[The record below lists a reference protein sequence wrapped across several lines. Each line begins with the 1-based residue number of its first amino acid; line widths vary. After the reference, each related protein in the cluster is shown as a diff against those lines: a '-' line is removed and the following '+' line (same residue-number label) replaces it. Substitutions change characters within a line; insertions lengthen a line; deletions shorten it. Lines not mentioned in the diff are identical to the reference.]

1 MRYLPLRRYWSCSYL
16 SCASCRRV
24 IRGMDYLICI
34 SGPGPFGF
42 GIWGKHRPASCGCT
56 RGSVGAV
63 ALSRDGCIVD
73 FTWPSPAIRQSS
85 TWPFGSGSG
94 SLCGCHLL
102 PSNFA
107 WRLTAGWF
115 WICALG
121 AIFEFS
127 GNLSKWED
135 ALLLALNGTLA
146 EFGCTPS
153 NPRIFSFCVKLL
165 WLFAFA
171 DSLAR
176 FSFRRLPSSL
186 FWLPH
191 MCHYRTLC

>member
-1 MRYLPLRRYWSCSYL
+1 MAITGNQTKQHMALRKRIRKSV
-16 SCASCRRV
+16 RV
-24 IRGMDYLICI
+24 
-34 SGPGPFGF
+34 PF
-42 GIWGKHRPASCGCT
+42 IAK
-56 RGSVGAV
+56 
-63 ALSRDGCIVD
+63 
-73 FTWPSPAIRQSS
+73 Q
-85 TWPFGSGSG
+85 
-94 SLCGCHLL
+94 
-102 PSNFA
+102 FA

-121 AIFEFS
+121 ASFGFS

-146 EFGCTPS
+146 EFGFTPS
-153 NPRIFSFCVKLL
+153 NPRIFGSCVKLL